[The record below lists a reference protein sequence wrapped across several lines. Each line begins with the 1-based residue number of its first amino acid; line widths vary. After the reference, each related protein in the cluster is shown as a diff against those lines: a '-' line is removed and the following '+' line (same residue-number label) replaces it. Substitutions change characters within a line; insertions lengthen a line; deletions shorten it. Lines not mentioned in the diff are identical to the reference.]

1 VNAAAESLINSVV
14 SWSKTRDDILGFAV
28 VGSYARGDARPD
40 SDVDLVIV
48 CSDPSKYLDDTA
60 WVANFGAAQQ
70 TCLEDWGLVQSLRVL
85 YRHGLEVEFGV
96 TSSEWT
102 KLPPDGGTAAVV
114 REGFSILLDRTGQ
127 LGRLLDFVR
136 AGG

>member
-1 VNAAAESLINSVV
+1 VNAAAASMINSVV
-14 SWSKTRDDILGFAV
+14 SWSKTRDDILGLAV

-48 CSDPSKYLDDTA
+48 CSNPLKYLDDTT
-60 WVANFGAAQQ
+60 WVTNFGAAQE
-70 TCLEDWGLVQSLRVL
+70 TSLEDWGLVQSLRVL

-102 KLPPDGGTAAVV
+102 RLPPDGGTAAVV

-136 AGG
+136 AGE